1 MNSKKQINWWKWAF
15 ITLVLLIV
23 ISCGVV
29 LQRATAPVPQA
40 EMSQTTRANDSSL
53 MVELNRKQVN
63 ALSANY
69 LDNFFIKYCGLK

>member
-40 EMSQTTRANDSSL
+40 EMSQTTRANESSL
-53 MVELNRKQVN
+53 MVECLVSN
-63 ALSANY
+63 L
-69 LDNFFIKYCGLK
+69 FG